1 MRRWS
6 PPSCRA
12 SQGKVAALEETNLQ
26 LESRLREG
34 AIADE
39 KLKADAT
46 AALEAKVAELRVA
59 ATQHAQAVETMQAD
73 LGCLGQAKEELQ
85 TQLWDKVSA
94 FEELE
99 ARFARLE
106 EDTGATQGPGPMPL
120 MQSSRVAEVQ
130 ATVHRRPDRDQRHS
144 SDRTN
149 SFTRVGAACRLVR
162 SKMASAAPREQPAE
176 AVMILD
182 LLKTLGIKQYD
193 PRVVDC
199 LLDLT
204 YKAASDILSD
214 AEAINL
220 AAGGN
225 GASLTPQDI
234 ALAAAQHARL
244 QPQPPSMQE
253 LHALARRIN
262 AQPLTGPDGKQ
273 HGIKL
278 PPVADCLLSQNFQ
291 VKPRQR
297 PQAPPAAP
305 QQQQPQGQQQPRQH
319 FAVKQQPGKIGLAL
333 PQQGWQPPADA
344 AGAAAEPFAPP
355 THGQQQQGQQ
365 QQQGGGAG
373 PAAMDV
379 EFEDI

>member
-1 MRRWS
+1 
-6 PPSCRA
+6 
-12 SQGKVAALEETNLQ
+12 
-26 LESRLREG
+26 
-34 AIADE
+34 
-39 KLKADAT
+39 
-46 AALEAKVAELRVA
+46 
-59 ATQHAQAVETMQAD
+59 
-73 LGCLGQAKEELQ
+73 
-85 TQLWDKVSA
+85 
-94 FEELE
+94 
-99 ARFARLE
+99 
-106 EDTGATQGPGPMPL
+106 
-120 MQSSRVAEVQ
+120 
-130 ATVHRRPDRDQRHS
+130 
-144 SDRTN
+144 
-149 SFTRVGAACRLVR
+149 
-162 SKMASAAPREQPAE
+162 
-176 AVMILD
+176 MIVD

-225 GASLTPQDI
+225 GTSLTPQDI

-244 QPQPPSMQE
+244 QPQPPSMRE

-262 AQPLTGPDGKQ
+262 AQPLLGPSDKQ

-291 VKPRQR
+291 VQPRQR
-297 PQAPPAAP
+297 PQAPPAAQQK
-305 QQQQPQGQQQPRQH
+305 QQQQQQAPRQH
-319 FAVKQQPGKIGLAL
+319 YAVKQQPGKIGLAI

-355 THGQQQQGQQ
+355 AHGQQQQQQ
-365 QQQGGGAG
+365 VGAAG
-373 PAAMDV
+373 AAGADGMDV